1 MKPFRFIY
9 ENIKEEL
16 IEKCLIKY
24 RCLFISPR
32 QKEMLIPKYR
42 YVAHTFLG
50 IAAHNF
56 FKVAARHFIPFM
68 IVFLL
73 TPFHPNPGL
82 CRTWSKSPSL
92 NTTDL
97 CLTMLSAGWSECLTS
112 IPCGGTLRAED
123 GGGVTPPSR
132 VGGGASR

>member
-9 ENIKEEL
+9 ENIEEL
-16 IEKCLIKY
+16 IAKCLIKY

-32 QKEMLIPKYR
+32 QKEMQIPK

-56 FKVAARHFIPFM
+56 FIVSARHFIPFM

-73 TPFHPNPGL
+73 ISFHLNPGL
-82 CRTWSKSPSL
+82 CWTWRKSPSL

-97 CLTMLSAGWSECLTS
+97 CLTMLRAGWSGCLTS
-112 IPCGGTLRAED
+112 LSCKGALLTED
-123 GGGVTPPSR
+123 GAGVTPPSP
-132 VGGGASR
+132 VGGGGGPSM